1 MSVKY
6 GGNRTSGGDDTDAD
20 SGRERAERGDAT
32 PAAVSMVLRA
42 RTPVCGSRTTVIN
55 RLGRLRATGVI
66 DEFEVR
72 TWPDEVVLSAE
83 TEAGEAVETFEQFE
97 AWADDRGL
105 SVRPAFD
112 VKTVSSIVGRTRELL
127 TLPMMSLAV
136 SVDGD
141 LVGVFPCSDGERTWT
156 IGDCL
161 DAYEQTD
168 DALAALEP
176 VGLP

>member
-1 MSVKY
+1 
-6 GGNRTSGGDDTDAD
+6 
-20 SGRERAERGDAT
+20 
-32 PAAVSMVLRA
+32 
-42 RTPVCGSRTTVIN
+42 VIN

-72 TWPDEVVLSAE
+72 TWPDEVVLS
-83 TEAGEAVETFEQFE
+83 TEADAGEAVETFEQFE
-97 AWADDRGL
+97 AWAADRGL

-112 VKTVSSIVGRTRELL
+112 VKTVSSLVGRERELL

-141 LVGVFPCSDGERTWT
+141 LVGVFPCRDDERTWT

-161 DAYEQTD
+161 DAYEEADST
-168 DALAALEP
+168 LAALES
-176 VGLP
+176 VGWP

>member
-6 GGNRTSGGDDTDAD
+6 GENGNSDGDGVDAD
-20 SGRERAERGDAT
+20 TEGELTETRDAT
-32 PAAVSMVLRA
+32 PGAVSMVLRA

-83 TEAGEAVETFEQFE
+83 TDGGEAVETFEQFE
-97 AWADDRGL
+97 RWADDRGL

-136 SVDGD
+136 SIDGD

-156 IGDCL
+156 IVDCL
-161 DAYEQTD
+161 DAYEAD
-168 DALAALEP
+168 DDPLAALEP
-176 VGLP
+176 VGPT

>member
-1 MSVKY
+1 MSVKH
-6 GGNRTSGGDDTDAD
+6 GGNRNSDGDNADAD
-20 SGRERAERGDAT
+20 TGEETTETGDAT

-42 RTPVCGSRTTVIN
+42 RTPVCGSRTTVID
-55 RLGRLRATGVI
+55 RLGRLRATGTI

-83 TEAGEAVETFEQFE
+83 TDPGEAVETFEQFE

-141 LVGVFPCSDGERTWT
+141 LVGVFPCHDGERTWT

-161 DAYEQTD
+161 DAYEVAD
-168 DALAALEP
+168 DPLAALEP
-176 VGLP
+176 VGPP